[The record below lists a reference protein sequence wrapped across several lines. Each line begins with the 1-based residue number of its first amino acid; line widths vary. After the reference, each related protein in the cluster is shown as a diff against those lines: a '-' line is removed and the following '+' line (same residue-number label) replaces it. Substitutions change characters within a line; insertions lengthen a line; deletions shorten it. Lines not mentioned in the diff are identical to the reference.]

1 MPCSAATVTATRTAC
16 GAWPT
21 CGAPVDV
28 SRPSAPRPVSV
39 SEVMIVP
46 SSLMGVVRW
55 SDRSST
61 PWLADMR
68 SKQVPTSTTS
78 ARRRAAFIRPLAGGG
93 SEIKSC
99 EEEEDRGSSPLGPG
113 GPFPCSH
120 CRGAYPTRE
129 QLERHET
136 LHAPSTQTCKICHKS
151 FQNVYRLQRHMIS
164 HDDSAKLRKYKCN
177 DCDKAFKFKHHL
189 KEHLRIHS
197 GEKPFECANCGKKF
211 SHSGSYS
218 SHMTSKKCL
227 VMNLKMGRIK
237 PNNPALNP
245 DRSPSRKRANAM
257 AASQLNNNI
266 TPNGNSFLP
275 ILPKYNEAAAFF
287 ASMSSQENNFLRPP
301 LGQPGL
307 NPFYMPPGM
316 PMSPANGIAPYTFP
330 TSLSQLFEQLA
341 SQHYQQRKIEI
352 PSPKLVSPPANPE
365 DLIEEVVDEE
375 DKRSEA
381 SAELVM
387 DIDDDDNVT
396 IKKEQED
403 RETEASSPSRNYESI
418 LSSNEPGE
426 TDINKSDFNS
436 VKASDTKY
444 YFKTHND
451 QQSPIS
457 GQEYPGEVL
466 PLTQINVKEEPDID
480 TFRCLKCNILF
491 NDKNDLL
498 EHEKASCGSIFRKHE
513 GLAAQ
518 VAETV
523 ALNRLEAE
531 MRASI
536 QSGVSASEDE
546 DFGREDREDKASV
559 NENDRKIR
567 VRTALTEEQQTVLK
581 RHYSINPRPNREE
594 FKKIAQQIG
603 LDNRVVQV
611 WFQNNRARVRR
622 MTQAV
627 AISDQP
633 LDLSTKKSNASV
645 TSSPSPS
652 PTCSISVTHSDS
664 EEAVNLSQKSSR
676 STTPHRANY
685 VNTYP
690 HSNCSSSSFTD
701 FRLSPSPGETMNGY
715 KRMLQQKMPINP
727 MMPMDKLLHYNDLS
741 NGRSPILNM
750 QVPERQESSPSYDR
764 PIWNEDLQTQIEL
777 EDETTVLKKSKIKAG
792 NDLKEGEGQFVCDQ
806 CDKTFVKQSSLARH
820 KYEHSGQ
827 RPYKCLECP
836 KAFKHKHHLTE
847 HKRLHTGEKPFQ
859 CCKCLKKFSHS
870 GSYSQHMNHRFA
882 ICKPYRD

>member
-1 MPCSAATVTATRTAC
+1 MVARTDESMFGCYGDSYSYRLWSLANVWGAC
-16 GAWPT
+16 
-21 CGAPVDV
+21 
-28 SRPSAPRPVSV
+28 R
-39 SEVMIVP
+39 
-46 SSLMGVVRW
+46 
-55 SDRSST
+55 
-61 PWLADMR
+61 
-68 SKQVPTSTTS
+68 
-78 ARRRAAFIRPLAGGG
+78 FRPLAGGG
-93 SEIKSC
+93 SEGKPS
-99 EEEEDRGSSPLGPG
+99 EEEEERGGSPLGPG
-113 GPFPCSH
+113 GPFTCSQ

-136 LHAPSTQTCKICHKS
+136 LHSPNTQVDTLKYSCKICHKS
-151 FQNVYRLQRHMIS
+151 FANVYRLQRHMIS
-164 HDDSAKLRKYKCN
+164 HDESATLRKFKCN

-245 DRSPSRKRANAM
+245 ERSPSRKRANAM
-257 AASQLNNNI
+257 VASQLNNNI
-266 TPNGNSFLP
+266 APNGNSFLP
-275 ILPKYNEAAAFF
+275 ILPKYNEAAAAFF
-287 ASMSSQENNFLRPP
+287 ASMSSQENNFHRAP
-301 LGQPGL
+301 LGQPGM

-316 PMSPANGIAPYTFP
+316 PMSPASGITPYSFP

-341 SQHYQQRKIEI
+341 SSQYQQRKIEN
-352 PSPKLVSPPANPE
+352 PVSPKHMSTPVDPE
-365 DLIEEVVDEE
+365 DMIEEVTEE
-375 DKRSEA
+375 DDKRSEG

-387 DIDDDDNVT
+387 DIEDDEAIS

-403 RETEASSPSRNYESI
+403 RDSELRSPSRN
-418 LSSNEPGE
+418 
-426 TDINKSDFNS
+426 FNS
-436 VKASDTKY
+436 VPLNNNGHQVNNNNSGFNTILESVNASVTKH
-444 YFKTHND
+444 FFRANMEKL
-451 QQSPIS
+451 SPVS
-457 GQEYPGEVL
+457 GNICPSIESP
-466 PLTQINVKEEPDID
+466 PTPHIIVKEEPEDNH
-480 TFRCLKCNILF
+480 RCTKCNETF
-491 NDKNDLL
+491 NNKSDLL
-498 EHEKASCGSIFRKHE
+498 DHEKVVCGSLFRKHE

-531 MRASI
+531 ARASI

-546 DFGREDREDKASV
+546 DFLREDRDDKMSIHD
-559 NENDRKIR
+559 NDRKIR
-567 VRTALTEEQQTVLK
+567 VRTALSEEQQAILK
-581 RHYSINPRPNREE
+581 EHYAVNPRPNREE

-622 MTQAV
+622 MTQTLAM
-627 AISDQP
+627 SDQP
-633 LDLSTKKSNASV
+633 LDLSTKKSNPSV

-652 PTCSISVTHSDS
+652 PPCSISVTHSDT

-676 STTPHRANY
+676 STTPHRTNY
-685 VNTYP
+685 LNTYP
-690 HSNCSSSSFTD
+690 HSNCSSSSLTD
-701 FRLSPSPGETMNGY
+701 FRLSPSPGETMNAQ
-715 KRMLQQKMPINP
+715 KRERLLLRNMAVTP
-727 MMPMDKLLHYNDLS
+727 MMPMDKLIQYNDMA
-741 NGRSPILNM
+741 NGRSPLLNM
-750 QVPERQESSPSYDR
+750 QVPTDISRASSPSYERQSWADETH
-764 PIWNEDLQTQIEL
+764 PANDFED
-777 EDETTVLKKSKIKAG
+777 DTTVLKKSKLKQGAEY
-792 NDLKEGEGQFVCDQ
+792 KEGEGQFVCDQ

-859 CCKCLKKFSHS
+859 CCKCFKKFSHS

>member
-1 MPCSAATVTATRTAC
+1 MKVQ
-16 GAWPT
+16 
-21 CGAPVDV
+21 
-28 SRPSAPRPVSV
+28 
-39 SEVMIVP
+39 
-46 SSLMGVVRW
+46 SSLMGVGGW
-55 SDRSST
+55 YET
-61 PWLADMR
+61 LAAGWLADMR

-78 ARRRAAFIRPLAGGG
+78 ARRLAALIRPLASGG
-93 SEIKSC
+93 SEGKPS
-99 EEEEDRGSSPLGPG
+99 EEEEERGGSPLGPG
-113 GPFPCSH
+113 GPYGCSQ

-136 LHAPSTQTCKICHKS
+136 LHAPNTQSCKICHKS
-151 FQNVYRLQRHMIS
+151 FANVYRLQRHMIS
-164 HDDSAKLRKYKCN
+164 HDESALLRKFKCN

-237 PNNPALNP
+237 ANNPALNP
-245 DRSPSRKRANAM
+245 EKSPSRRRNNAM
-257 AASQLNNNI
+257 VASQLNNNI
-266 TPNGNSFLP
+266 ATNGNSFLP
-275 ILPKYNEAAAFF
+275 ILPKYTDAAAFF
-287 ASMSSQENNFLRPP
+287 ASMSSPDNNFHRPP

-316 PMSPANGIAPYTFP
+316 PISPASAIAPYSIP
-330 TSLSQLFEQLA
+330 ASLSQFFETLA
-341 SQHYQQRKIEI
+341 STQYQPRKIEN
-352 PSPKLVSPPANPE
+352 PASPKQAPADPE
-365 DLIEEVVDEE
+365 DLIEEVTEE
-375 DKRSEA
+375 DDKRSEG

-387 DIDDDDNVT
+387 DIEDDEPVS
-396 IKKEQED
+396 IKKE
-403 RETEASSPSRNYESI
+403 REEIDNDLRSPPQHYDSVPSNNNGLDSQNQSAYNSILESVSASVTKHFFRANMEKLSPVSGNISPSIESPPTSHVI
-418 LSSNEPGE
+418 
-426 TDINKSDFNS
+426 
-436 VKASDTKY
+436 
-444 YFKTHND
+444 
-451 QQSPIS
+451 
-457 GQEYPGEVL
+457 
-466 PLTQINVKEEPDID
+466 VKEEPDD
-480 TFRCLKCNILF
+480 THRCLKCDTSFSN
-491 NDKNDLL
+491 KSDLL
-498 EHEKASCGSIFRKHE
+498 DHEKEICGNLFRKHE

-546 DFGREDREDKASV
+546 EYQKEERDDKISIHD
-559 NENDRKIR
+559 NDRKIR
-567 VRTALTEEQQTVLK
+567 VRTNLSEEQQLVLK
-581 RHYSINPRPNREE
+581 EHYALNSRPNREE
-594 FKKIAQQIG
+594 FKRIAQQIG

-611 WFQNNRARVRR
+611 WFQNNRARERR
-622 MTQAV
+622 MTA
-627 AISDQP
+627 SDQP
-633 LDLSTKKSNASV
+633 LDLSTKKSNPSV

-652 PTCSISVTHSDS
+652 PPCSLSVTHSDS

-676 STTPHRANY
+676 STTPHRTNY
-685 VNTYP
+685 LNTYP

-701 FRLSPSPGETMNGY
+701 FRLSPSPGE
-715 KRMLQQKMPINP
+715 PINGQKRLLP
-727 MMPMDKLLHYNDLS
+727 QKLHVNPSVPMDKLLQYNDMA

-750 QVPERQESSPSYDR
+750 HLSSDMSRPGLSPSYERTPWSDDMHVSHD
-764 PIWNEDLQTQIEL
+764 IED
-777 EDETTVLKKSKIKAG
+777 DASVLKKSKLKHG
-792 NDLKEGEGQFVCDQ
+792 VEFKEGEGQFVCDQ

-827 RPYKCLECP
+827 RPYKCGECP

-859 CCKCLKKFSHS
+859 CCKCFKKFSHS

>member
-1 MPCSAATVTATRTAC
+1 MKVQSP
-16 GAWPT
+16 
-21 CGAPVDV
+21 
-28 SRPSAPRPVSV
+28 
-39 SEVMIVP
+39 
-46 SSLMGVVRW
+46 LMGVGGW
-55 SDRSST
+55 YESLAAA
-61 PWLADMR
+61 WLADMR

-78 ARRRAAFIRPLAGGG
+78 ARRLASLIRPLAGGG
-93 SEIKSC
+93 SEGKPL
-99 EEEEDRGSSPLGPG
+99 EEEEERGGSPLGPG
-113 GPFPCSH
+113 GPFHCGQ

-151 FQNVYRLQRHMIS
+151 FFNVYRLQRHMIS
-164 HDDSAKLRKYKCN
+164 HDESAGLRKYKCN

-218 SHMTSKKCL
+218 SHTTSKKCL

-245 DRSPSRKRANAM
+245 GRNQSRKRANAM
-257 AASQLNNNI
+257 DASQLNNNI
-266 TPNGNSFLP
+266 VPNGNSFLP
-275 ILPKYNEAAAFF
+275 IMPKYNDAAAFF
-287 ASMSSQENNFLRPP
+287 ASMSSQENNFHRPA
-301 LGQPGL
+301 LGQPGI
-307 NPFYMPPGM
+307 PFYIPPGM
-316 PMSPANGIAPYTFP
+316 PMSPASGIAPYSFP
-330 TSLSQLFEQLA
+330 TSLSQFFEQIRT
-341 SQHYQQRKIEI
+341 STQYQQRKIENVS
-352 PSPKLVSPPANPE
+352 SPKMNNPPAADPE
-365 DLIEEVVDEE
+365 DMIEEVTEEE
-375 DKRSEA
+375 DKRSEG

-387 DIDDDDNVT
+387 DIEDEET
-396 IKKEQED
+396 ITVKKERDD
-403 RETEASSPSRNYESI
+403 RENEYRQECRNYDTIVPNDTHHDADYNDPSFDKILKSLSETVTKHFFKVKKLNSHHDQVLPSTDSSPC
-418 LSSNEPGE
+418 
-426 TDINKSDFNS
+426 
-436 VKASDTKY
+436 
-444 YFKTHND
+444 
-451 QQSPIS
+451 SP
-457 GQEYPGEVL
+457 QAV
-466 PLTQINVKEEPDID
+466 VKEEID
-480 TFRCLKCNILF
+480 DDHVCLKCSLAF
-491 NDKNDLL
+491 KDKNDLI
-498 EHEKASCGSIFRKHE
+498 EHEKLVCGNLFRKHE

-546 DFGREDREDKASV
+546 DFAKEDRDDKIS
-559 NENDRKIR
+559 NHDTDRKIR
-567 VRTALTEEQQTVLK
+567 VRTALSEEQQLILK
-581 RHYSINPRPNREE
+581 EHYSINPRPNREE

-622 MTQAV
+622 MTQTV
-627 AISDQP
+627 ALSDQP
-633 LDLSTKKSNASV
+633 LDLSTKKSSVSV
-645 TSSPSPS
+645 TSSPLPS
-652 PTCSISVTHSDS
+652 PPCSITVTHSDS

-676 STTPHRANY
+676 STTPQRNNN
-685 VNTYP
+685 VTTYS
-690 HSNCSSSSFTD
+690 HSNCSSSSFND
-701 FRLSPSPGETMNGY
+701 FRLSPLPGESVNGH
-715 KRMLQQKMPINP
+715 KRPMSQKMPINP
-727 MMPMDKLLHYNDLS
+727 IMPMDKLLQYNEMS
-741 NGRSPILNM
+741 KARSPILNLQNM
-750 QVPERQESSPSYDR
+750 STDPNRQGLSPCYDR
-764 PIWNEDLQTQIEL
+764 PAWVEMQPPNEFD
-777 EDETTVLKKSKIKAG
+777 DDAARLKRSKLKAEI
-792 NDLKEGEGQFVCDQ
+792 KEGEGQFVCNQ

-827 RPYKCLECP
+827 RPYKCEECP

>member
-1 MPCSAATVTATRTAC
+1 MKVQ
-16 GAWPT
+16 
-21 CGAPVDV
+21 
-28 SRPSAPRPVSV
+28 
-39 SEVMIVP
+39 
-46 SSLMGVVRW
+46 SSLMGVGGW
-55 SDRSST
+55 YECLAAG
-61 PWLADMR
+61 WLADMR

-78 ARRRAAFIRPLAGGG
+78 ARRLAALIRPLAGGG
-93 SEIKSC
+93 AEGKPS
-99 EEEEDRGSSPLGPG
+99 EEEEERGGSPLGPG
-113 GPFPCSH
+113 GPFTCSQ

-136 LHAPSTQTCKICHKS
+136 LHSPSTQVDNIKYSCKICHKS
-151 FQNVYRLQRHMIS
+151 FANVYRLQRHMIS
-164 HDDSAKLRKYKCN
+164 HDESAGLRKFKCN

-245 DRSPSRKRANAM
+245 DRSPSRKRTNAM
-257 AASQLNNNI
+257 VASQLNNNI
-266 TPNGNSFLP
+266 APNGNSFLP
-275 ILPKYNEAAAFF
+275 ILPKYNDAAAAFF
-287 ASMSSQENNFLRPP
+287 ASMSTPENNFHRPP
-301 LGQPGL
+301 LGQPGI

-316 PMSPANGIAPYTFP
+316 PLSPANGIAPYSFP

-341 SQHYQQRKIEI
+341 SQQYHQRKIEN
-352 PSPKLVSPPANPE
+352 PSPKQMGLPSADPE
-365 DLIEEVVDEE
+365 DLIEEVIEDE
-375 DKRSEA
+375 DKRSEG

-387 DIDDDDNVT
+387 DIEDEDNIS
-396 IKKEQED
+396 IKKEQEE
-403 RETEASSPSRNYESI
+403 RESEHRSPSRIYESVPVNNNSEEADNNQTGFNTI
-418 LSSNEPGE
+418 M
-426 TDINKSDFNS
+426 NS
-436 VKASDTKY
+436 VNASVTKH
-444 YFKTHND
+444 FFRADMEKL
-451 QQSPIS
+451 SPVS
-457 GQEYPGEVL
+457 GNIYPSIESPVSRV
-466 PLTQINVKEEPDID
+466 TVKEEPDEL
-480 TFRCLKCNILF
+480 RCSKCNVSF
-491 NDKNDLL
+491 NDKNELI
-498 EHEKASCGSIFRKHE
+498 EHEKVLCGNVFRKHE

-518 VAETV
+518 MAETV

-546 DFGREDREDKASV
+546 DFGKDDRDDKVSLHDS
-559 NENDRKIR
+559 DRKIR
-567 VRTALTEEQQTVLK
+567 VRTALSEEQQTVLK
-581 RHYSINPRPNREE
+581 EHYSVNPRPNREE
-594 FKKIAQQIG
+594 FKKIAHQIG

-622 MTQAV
+622 MTQAI

-633 LDLSTKKSNASV
+633 LDLSTKKCNASL

-652 PTCSISVTHSDS
+652 PPCSISVTHSDS

-676 STTPHRANY
+676 STTPHRSNY
-685 VNTYP
+685 LNTYP

-701 FRLSPSPGETMNGY
+701 FRLSPSPGETISAQ
-715 KRMLQQKMPINP
+715 KRLLSQKVPVNP
-727 MMPMDKLLHYNDLS
+727 MMPMDKLLQYNDLT

-750 QVPERQESSPSYDR
+750 HISSEHRQESSPSYDR
-764 PIWNEDLQTQIEL
+764 PSWGDELQAQNEF
-777 EDETTVLKKSKIKAG
+777 EDETSVLKKSKLKAG
-792 NDLKEGEGQFVCDQ
+792 NDFKEGEGQFVCDQ

>member
-1 MPCSAATVTATRTAC
+1 MKVHSPY
-16 GAWPT
+16 
-21 CGAPVDV
+21 
-28 SRPSAPRPVSV
+28 
-39 SEVMIVP
+39 
-46 SSLMGVVRW
+46 MGVGGW
-55 SDRSST
+55 YECFAAG
-61 PWLADMR
+61 WLADMR

-78 ARRRAAFIRPLAGGG
+78 ARRLAALIRPLASGG
-93 SEIKSC
+93 SDGKP
-99 EEEEDRGSSPLGPG
+99 EEDEDRGSSPLGPG
-113 GPFPCSH
+113 GPFSCSQ

-129 QLERHET
+129 QLEKHET
-136 LHAPSTQTCKICHKS
+136 LHSPSTQVDTVQYTCKICHKS
-151 FQNVYRLQRHMIS
+151 FANVYRLQRHMIS
-164 HDDSAKLRKYKCN
+164 HDESASLRKYKCN

-237 PNNPALNP
+237 PTNPALNP
-245 DRSPSRKRANAM
+245 DRSPSRKRANAIV
-257 AASQLNNNI
+257 ASQLNNNI

-287 ASMSSQENNFLRPP
+287 ASMSSQEANYHRPP

-316 PMSPANGIAPYTFP
+316 PMSPESGIAPYSFP
-330 TSLSQLFEQLA
+330 ASLSQLFQQLA
-341 SQHYQQRKIEI
+341 SQQYQQRKIE
-352 PSPKLVSPPANPE
+352 SPNLKQMNQSHGDPE
-365 DLIEEVVDEE
+365 DLIEEVTEE
-375 DKRSEA
+375 DDKRSEG

-387 DIDDDDNVT
+387 DIEDEENVSV
-396 IKKEQED
+396 KKEQNLD
-403 RETEASSPSRNYESI
+403 NDLRPPSHDYESVPLNNNGPDVDNNHAGFNSI
-418 LSSNEPGE
+418 LESVSASVSKHFFRANMEKLSPVSGNTCPSIESPPTPHVIIKNEPE
-426 TDINKSDFNS
+426 
-436 VKASDTKY
+436 DT
-444 YFKTHND
+444 H
-451 QQSPIS
+451 
-457 GQEYPGEVL
+457 
-466 PLTQINVKEEPDID
+466 
-480 TFRCLKCNILF
+480 RCMKCNLTF
-491 NDKNDLL
+491 NNKNDLL
-498 EHEKASCGSIFRKHE
+498 EHEKLLCGSVFRKHE
-513 GLAAQ
+513 SLAAQ

-546 DFGREDREDKASV
+546 DFGKEDRDDKSLHD
-559 NENDRKIR
+559 NDRKIR
-567 VRTALTEEQQTVLK
+567 VRTALTEEQQSVLK
-581 RHYSINPRPNREE
+581 KHYAYNPRPNREE

-622 MTQAV
+622 MSNALTV
-627 AISDQP
+627 SDQP
-633 LDLSTKKSNASV
+633 LDLSTKKSNVSV

-652 PTCSISVTHSDS
+652 PCSISVTHSDS

-676 STTPHRANY
+676 STTPYRKNY

-690 HSNCSSSSFTD
+690 HSNCSSSSLTD
-701 FRLSPSPGETMNGY
+701 FRLSPSPGETQ
-715 KRMLQQKMPINP
+715 KRTLAKMAVNP
-727 MMPMDKLLHYNDLS
+727 LIPMDKLLQYNDLA
-741 NGRSPILNM
+741 NGLLNM
-750 QVPERQESSPSYDR
+750 HTPDNRQASSPLYERSVWSEEVKHQPEFD
-764 PIWNEDLQTQIEL
+764 D
-777 EDETTVLKKSKIKAG
+777 DATVLKKSKLKG
-792 NDLKEGEGQFVCDQ
+792 NDIKEGEGQFVCDQ

-827 RPYKCLECP
+827 RPYKCMECP

>member
-1 MPCSAATVTATRTAC
+1 MKVHSQP
-16 GAWPT
+16 
-21 CGAPVDV
+21 
-28 SRPSAPRPVSV
+28 
-39 SEVMIVP
+39 
-46 SSLMGVVRW
+46 MGVGGW
-55 SDRSST
+55 YECLAAD
-61 PWLADMR
+61 WLADMR

-78 ARRRAAFIRPLAGGG
+78 ARRLAALIRPLAGAGAEG
-93 SEIKSC
+93 KPP
-99 EEEEDRGSSPLGPG
+99 EEEAERSGSPLGPG
-113 GPFPCSH
+113 GPFPCRH
-120 CRGAYPTRE
+120 CRGAYPSRE

-136 LHAPSTQTCKICHKS
+136 LHAPSTQVDNVKYSCKICPKS
-151 FQNVYRLQRHMIS
+151 FDNVYRLQRHMIS
-164 HDDSAKLRKYKCN
+164 HIDCASIRKYKCN
-177 DCDKAFKFKHHL
+177 DCEKAFKFKHHL

-245 DRSPSRKRANAM
+245 DRNNSRKRTNALV
-257 AASQLNNNI
+257 ASQMNNNI
-266 TPNGNSFLP
+266 APNNSSFLP
-275 ILPKYNEAAAFF
+275 ILPKYNEAAAAFF
-287 ASMSSQENNFLRPP
+287 ASMSTQENNFHRPP
-301 LGQPGL
+301 LGQPGM

-316 PMSPANGIAPYTFP
+316 PMSPASGIAPYSFP
-330 TSLSQLFEQLA
+330 ASLSQLFEQIA
-341 SQHYQQRKIEI
+341 SQQYQQRKMEN
-352 PSPKLVSPPANPE
+352 PSPKQVSPLGPNPE
-365 DLIEEVVDEE
+365 DLIEEVIEE
-375 DKRSEA
+375 DDKRSEG

-387 DIDDDDNVT
+387 DIEDDDNIS
-396 IKKEQED
+396 IKKELED
-403 RETEASSPSRNYESI
+403 RDNEQMLRSRDFETVPTSNNGSEGDESGFNTILKSVNASVTKHFFRANMESLSPVSGKVFPTVES
-418 LSSNEPGE
+418 PP
-426 TDINKSDFNS
+426 
-436 VKASDTKY
+436 AQ
-444 YFKTHND
+444 H
-451 QQSPIS
+451 
-457 GQEYPGEVL
+457 
-466 PLTQINVKEEPDID
+466 LTVKEEPEDPH
-480 TFRCLKCNILF
+480 RCLKCNLTF
-491 NDKNDLL
+491 TGKSDLY
-498 EHEKASCGSIFRKHE
+498 EHEKLCGNMFRKHE

-546 DFGREDREDKASV
+546 DYGKDDHEDKASLHDS
-559 NENDRKIR
+559 DRKIR
-567 VRTALTEEQQTVLK
+567 VRTALSEEQQIVLK
-581 RHYSINPRPNREE
+581 EHYAINPRPNREE

-622 MTQAV
+622 MSQVV
-627 AISDQP
+627 ALSDQP
-633 LDLSTKKSNASV
+633 LDLSTKKSSASV

-676 STTPHRANY
+676 STTPHRSHY
-685 VNTYP
+685 LNTYP
-690 HSNCSSSSFTD
+690 HSNCSSSSYID
-701 FRLSPSPGETMNGY
+701 FRLSPSPGEIISGQ
-715 KRMLQQKMPINP
+715 KRPMSQKMSVNP
-727 MMPMDKLLHYNDLS
+727 VMPMDKLLQYNDMT

-750 QVPERQESSPSYDR
+750 HMSSEKRHESSPSYDR
-764 PIWNEDLQTQIEL
+764 PNWSDDLHLQNDFD
-777 EDETTVLKKSKIKAG
+777 DEASVLKKSKLKSSSEY
-792 NDLKEGEGQFVCDQ
+792 KEGEGQFVCDQ

-827 RPYKCLECP
+827 RPYKCAECD

-847 HKRLHTGEKPFQ
+847 HKRLHTGEKPYQ